1 MNKNKKLILIII
13 LVIAII
19 TLIVGLIFNFKHPP
33 KEHKPIEEEKK
44 LMSYEEVKEFAQKTY
59 GKDAEQII
67 INEEEDIYKIHVKSN
82 KTEVTYRF
90 DKNIILTKNE
100 QNFMVFSS
108 IFIEISD
115 CKLKNETI
123 VTPNSEEILK
133 FSFD

>member
-82 KTEVTYRF
+82 KTEEKATYEQVYLV
-90 DKNIILTKNE
+90 DKETGKIIGKGGNT
-100 QNFMVFSS
+100 QVS
-108 IFIEISD
+108 ISNMKE
-115 CKLKNETI
+115 
-123 VTPNSEEILK
+123 
-133 FSFD
+133 